1 MFRDSQKISYALIIL
16 LITCKNFFILE
27 SASIQTQIGFILP
40 VTLRYLILSRNS
52 NINRSPINVI
62 VQKQLPKYITETL
75 TQSSSRS
82 TLSCLTATWIS
93 LDPKTSVHYRAFYPT
108 RCQSK

>member
-1 MFRDSQKISYALIIL
+1 MLRDSQKISYTLIIL
-16 LITCKNFFILE
+16 LVTCKNFLILE
-27 SASIQTQIGFILP
+27 SASIRTLIEFNLP
-40 VTLRYLILSRNS
+40 VTPRYLILSRNN
-52 NINRSPINVI
+52 NINESPINI
-62 VQKQLPKYITETL
+62 ILQKQLPKYITETL

-82 TLSCLTATWIS
+82 TLSRLTATWIS